1 MARRWN
7 AFLSVSTA
15 LLISAATNAYGQSAA
30 KLYKVGWLDPGGSTA
45 ASPAAGDFRQG
56 LRDLKYVEGKD
67 FAIEYRDGEGTVNRL
82 ADQAAE
88 LVRLRVDVIVAVS
101 ESAALVAKHATA
113 TIPIVAVD
121 LKQDPVKA
129 GLVASLGRP
138 GGNVTGLSSQSD
150 ELWEKRLGLLK
161 EVAPR
166 VSRIIVVSNGM
177 DPGTAS
183 CPLEIRHAARGLGL
197 EVVDL
202 GVSRD
207 WGLAR
212 ESPIAPRNPGD
223 AVAVC
228 WDDATLKHAQAIA
241 EYGLTHK
248 LPTVAPL
255 REFVKAGA
263 LMAVGA
269 NLSAQRRRAAY
280 YVDRILKGAKPTDLP
295 VERPTEFPLSIN
307 LKTAGALGLSLPP
320 MLLMFAD
327 DTVQ

>member
-1 MARRWN
+1 MPRRWN
-7 AFLSVSTA
+7 ALLSVLAAFLLGTGANADGQPTA
-15 LLISAATNAYGQSAA
+15 RA
-30 KLYKVGWLDPGGSTA
+30 YKVGLLDPGDGTTTSEV
-45 ASPAAGDFRQG
+45 ASDIRQG
-56 LRDLKYVEGKD
+56 LRDLKYIEGKD
-67 FAIEYRDGEGTVNRL
+67 FTLEYRYGDGTVNHL
-82 ADQAAE
+82 ADVAAE
-88 LVRLRVDVIVAVS
+88 LMRLRVDIIVTVG
-101 ESAALVAKHATA
+101 ESAALVAKHATT
-113 TIPIVAVD
+113 TIPIVMTD

-129 GLVASLGRP
+129 GLIASLGRP

-161 EVAPR
+161 EAMPS

-177 DPGTAS
+177 DLGNAS
-183 CPLEIRHAARGLGL
+183 CPLEIRRAARGLGL

-202 GVSRD
+202 GFSRE

-212 ESPIAPRNPGD
+212 ESSIAPRNSGD

-255 REFVKAGA
+255 REYVNAGV
-263 LMAVGA
+263 LMAFGA

-280 YVDRILKGAKPTDLP
+280 YVDRILKGAKPMDLP
-295 VERPTEFPLSIN
+295 VERPTLFELSVN
-307 LKTAGALGLSLPP
+307 LKTAGALGLTLPP
-320 MLLMFAD
+320 ALVMLA